1 MNQREILEL
10 KNIIREIKNLM
21 IGFNSSFYIAE
32 ERHHELEVSK
42 KKISRMKD
50 RKPKGWLQIKES
62 VRCIVY
68 IVRSSKLF

>member
-10 KNIIREIKNLM
+10 KNIIHEIKNFM

-32 ERHHELEVSK
+32 ERYCELKVSK

-50 RKPKGWLQIKES
+50 RKPKG
-62 VRCIVY
+62 
-68 IVRSSKLF
+68 